1 MITAIPNPINPK
13 PKSNNKKELEIIKI
27 IEPVSAT
34 NPEYRAAVAGPKIK
48 DILSPISLIENI
60 QIENTVNPRAAFPSF
75 KDATLFRKIAL
86 QSATAPSLKEAKK
99 VIVAT
104 GSKEPFGIEMKGD
117 LVTFLFF

>member
-48 DILSPISLIENI
+48 EV
-60 QIENTVNPRAAFPSF
+60 E
-75 KDATLFRKIAL
+75 
-86 QSATAPSLKEAKK
+86 
-99 VIVAT
+99 
-104 GSKEPFGIEMKGD
+104 
-117 LVTFLFF
+117 